1 MTIAPRRAIPTN
13 LNSWKEKQL
22 ERKIIHF
29 HSRQILEFNSC
40 KKRMFCT
47 YQLHV
52 KQVHRR
58 FWISILRLLS
68 LKREIWP
75 NFFDLSFSAY
85 VVPRRRKQKSEN
97 EKNIYQNYL
106 RNLTPKL
113 ASCPKKSFKCPALC
127 CFHTIKVPPRAEQSE
142 KNNDFEK
149 PPSQKCS
156 TMASKLDFYILRNTT
171 FQTHIHTH
179 CWHMICLMMHKIY
192 MCGSK
197 QYQHFINSGFLFWP
211 PAFTR
216 RSFLFTSDP
225 K

>member
-1 MTIAPRRAIPTN
+1 
-13 LNSWKEKQL
+13 
-22 ERKIIHF
+22 
-29 HSRQILEFNSC
+29 
-40 KKRMFCT
+40 MFCT

-75 NFFDLSFSAY
+75 NFFYLSFSAY

-97 EKNIYQNYL
+97 EKIYVYQNYL
-106 RNLTPKL
+106 RNPTAKL
-113 ASCPKKSFKCPALC
+113 ASCPKKPFKCPALC

-171 FQTHIHTH
+171 FQTHIHILLTH
-179 CWHMICLMMHKIY
+179 D
-192 MCGSK
+192 
-197 QYQHFINSGFLFWP
+197 LFDDAQNIHVW
-211 PAFTR
+211 
-216 RSFLFTSDP
+216 
-225 K
+225 